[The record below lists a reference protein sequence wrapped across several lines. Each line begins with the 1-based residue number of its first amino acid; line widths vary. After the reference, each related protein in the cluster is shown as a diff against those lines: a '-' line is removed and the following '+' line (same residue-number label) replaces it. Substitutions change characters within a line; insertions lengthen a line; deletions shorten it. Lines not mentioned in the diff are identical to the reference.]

1 MASKTIKMKRRKFA
15 NWDEAFRG
23 LVPAVRQES
32 VRVASYTQALF
43 IQACAGKFGTE
54 TREGMERML
63 GKYSDLAY
71 KCGMYHALGKAL
83 VPPEYQLWQEDFTEE
98 EQALYKKYT
107 TDGRLLVAGLQDG
120 TAARSRMKDDLVETP
135 TKNVPWLM
143 IREACEQHM
152 ERFDGSGY
160 PAGLKGSEIS
170 PVAQIVGIAKELD
183 RLCSTAKSEN
193 PFDDAYRALTAQTGV
208 AWSPELIEVLKAS
221 RSKCRNI
228 YKKYIF
234 YTQTLPATIPL
245 VEKKKD
251 RPMGLKYRPMVN
263 AKGNIVAYEA
273 EPWFGGVAGDPGAT
287 EGLAELTAMLK
298 RRNMVVD
305 VSFYFLYEAADAVL
319 RMENCQLNTR
329 GVVLQMLPDF
339 YTSGTQLQRLLQLF
353 KDQPIPKEKLLMTIT
368 AEQISKLTKANLEI
382 LGRYIRNGFCFVVD
396 DYDPEHLPRERLKEL
411 GFSHVRPAAR
421 LYGTEETALLMLQ
434 LQQDGFVL
442 VGGGV
447 DSHELL
453 NWVTTNKAAFVSGTI
468 TGIPV
473 SEDELI
479 RDALAREK

>member
-1 MASKTIKMKRRKFA
+1 MESKTIKMKRRKFV
-15 NWDEAFRG
+15 NWDEAFKG

-32 VRVASYTQALF
+32 VRVAAYSQALF
-43 IQACAGKFGTE
+43 VQACAGKFGTE

-83 VPPEYQLWQEDFTEE
+83 VPQEYQVWQEDFTEE
-98 EQALYKKYT
+98 EQALYRKYT

-120 TAARSRMKDDLVETP
+120 TAARLRLKDDLVETP

-160 PAGLKGSEIS
+160 PAGKKGSEIS
-170 PVAQIVGIAKELD
+170 PIAQIVGIAKELN

-193 PFDDAYRALTAQTGV
+193 PFDDAYRTLTAQAGT

-234 YTQTLPATIPL
+234 YTKTLPATIPL

-251 RPMGLKYRPMVN
+251 RPMGLSYRPMIN
-263 AKGNIVAYEA
+263 AKGQIVAYEA
-273 EPWFGGVAGDPGAT
+273 TPWFGGVANNPKAT
-287 EGLAELTAMLK
+287 EGLAELAAMLK
-298 RRNMVVD
+298 RRDMILD
-305 VSFYFLYEAADAVL
+305 VSFYFLYEAADTVL
-319 RMENCQLNTR
+319 RMENCEINSR

-353 KDQPIPKEKLLMTIT
+353 KDQPIRKEMLLMTIP
-368 AEQISKLTKANLEI
+368 AELIAKTSKANLEI
-382 LGRYIRNGFCFVVD
+382 IERYLRNGFCFVVD
-396 DYDPEHLPRERLKEL
+396 DYDPEVLPRERLKEL
-411 GFSHVRPAAR
+411 GFTHVRPASR
-421 LYGTEETALLMLQ
+421 LYGTQETALLMLQ

-447 DSHELL
+447 DSHETLQ
-453 NWVTTNKAAFVSGTI
+453 WVAENKAAFSSGAI

>member
-1 MASKTIKMKRRKFA
+1 MATKTIKMKRRRFV

-43 IQACAGKFGTE
+43 VQACAGKFGTE

-63 GKYSDLAY
+63 GKYSELAY

-120 TAARSRMKDDLVETP
+120 TGARARLRDDLVETP
-135 TKNVPWLM
+135 TKNIPWLM
-143 IREACEQHM
+143 IREVCEQHM
-152 ERFDGSGY
+152 ERYDGSGY
-160 PAGLKGSEIS
+160 PAGLKGDQIS
-170 PVAQIVGIAKELD
+170 PVAQIVGIAKELN

-193 PFDDAYRALTAQTGV
+193 PFDDAYRTLTAQAGT

-221 RSKCRNI
+221 RSKCRSI

-251 RPMGLKYRPMVN
+251 RPMGLQYRPMIN
-263 AKGNIVAYEA
+263 AKGNTVAYEA
-273 EPWFGGVAGDPGAT
+273 EPWFGGVADNPGAT
-287 EGLAELTAMLK
+287 EGLAELAAMLK
-298 RRNMVVD
+298 RRDMVVD

-329 GVVLQMLPDF
+329 GVILHMLPDF

-353 KDQPIPKEKLLMTIT
+353 KDQPIPKEKLLMTIS
-368 AEQISKLTKANLEI
+368 AEQVAKLTKANLEI
-382 LGRYIRNGFCFVVD
+382 LGRYLRNGFCFVVD
-396 DYDPEHLPRERLKEL
+396 DYDPEVLPRERLKEL
-411 GFSHVRPAAR
+411 GFTHIRPAAR
-421 LYGTEETALLMLQ
+421 LYGTQETALLMLQ

-442 VGGGV
+442 VGGSV
-447 DSHELL
+447 DSHETFQWLAE
-453 NWVTTNKAAFVSGTI
+453 NRAAFVSGAI

>member
-32 VRVASYTQALF
+32 VRVASYAQALF

-63 GKYSDLAY
+63 GKYSELAY

-135 TKNVPWLM
+135 TKNIPWLM

-152 ERFDGSGY
+152 ERYDGSGY

-170 PVAQIVGIAKELD
+170 PVAQIVGIAKELNH
-183 RLCSTAKSEN
+183 LCSTAKSEN
-193 PFDDAYRALTAQTGV
+193 PFDDAYRTLTAQAGT

-263 AKGNIVAYEA
+263 GKGNIVAYEA
-273 EPWFGGVAGDPGAT
+273 IPWFGGVAGDPGAT
-287 EGLAELTAMLK
+287 EGLEELAAMLK
-298 RRNMVVD
+298 RRDMVVD

-339 YTSGTQLQRLLQLF
+339 YTSGTQLQRMLQLF
-353 KDQPIPKEKLLMTIT
+353 KDQPIPKEKLLMTVS
-368 AEQISKLTKANLEI
+368 AGQVAKMTKANLEI
-382 LGRYIRNGFCFVVD
+382 LGRYLRNGFCFVVD
-396 DYDPEHLPRERLKEL
+396 DYDPEVLPRERLKEL
-411 GFSHVRPAAR
+411 GFTHIRPAAR

-434 LQQDGFVL
+434 LQQEGFVL

-453 NWVTTNKAAFVSGTI
+453 TWVTSNKAAFVSGAI